1 MTTTP
6 AMTRDRIRTAE
17 RNAGVYDNGTHT
29 GLIIATTVLLIPGD
43 TENECDATLAA
54 RYGLTALNLVTDAT
68 PSGTPSGTHYAYTLE
83 TSVDL
88 GDDHADDSQVIDQI
102 KDVTPALGVTWSIFS
117 DSLDLIATITL

>member
-1 MTTTP
+1 MITTP

-29 GLIIATTVLLIPGD
+29 GLIIATTVLLIPVD
-43 TENECDATLAA
+43 TENECDATFAA
-54 RYGLTALNLVTDAT
+54 RYGLTALNLVTDA
-68 PSGTPSGTHYAYTLE
+68 TPSGTHYAYTLE